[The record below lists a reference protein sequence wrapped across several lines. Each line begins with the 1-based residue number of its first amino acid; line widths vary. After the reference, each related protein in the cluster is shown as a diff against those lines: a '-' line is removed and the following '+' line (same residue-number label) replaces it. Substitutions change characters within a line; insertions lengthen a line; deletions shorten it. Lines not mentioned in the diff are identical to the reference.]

1 MTIFHFEDKAMKKAL
16 LIALLTV
23 SFTAAASCPITAP
36 YRCAI
41 WGGKTIC
48 GCGI

>member
-1 MTIFHFEDKAMKKAL
+1 MKKIIVGAVL
-16 LIALLTV
+16 LG
-23 SFTAAASCPITAP
+23 FTAAAFAACPPHLP

-48 GCGI
+48 GCGL